1 MKNLKK
7 YMLAGLL
14 SITMVNNFA
23 YAKTQ
28 VMPMND
34 NEIKGYPM
42 LQEKLLEKAEVQ
54 DTITKMVNAID
65 TKKWQIAKDQFATEV
80 FVDYSSMN
88 GQAGS
93 MVKSADLVGGWEGLL
108 ANVDTHHMLTNFEI
122 SVDGD
127 KAKSQS
133 HVYASHLAENVPY
146 WDIFGLYLH
155 ELEKQDGE
163 WKITSMTLV
172 VHGQK
177 GNTNFLA
184 DVSK

>member
-1 MKNLKK
+1 
-7 YMLAGLL
+7 
-14 SITMVNNFA
+14 
-23 YAKTQ
+23 
-28 VMPMND
+28 
-34 NEIKGYPM
+34 M
-42 LQEKLLEKAEVQ
+42 LQEKIDVQ

-65 TKKWQIAKDQFATEV
+65 TKKWQIAKEQFATDV

-93 MVKSADLVGGWEGLL
+93 IMKSADLVDGWENLL
-108 ANVDTHHMLTNFEI
+108 STVNTHHMLTNFEI
-122 SVDGD
+122 TVDGD

-133 HVYASHLAENVPY
+133 HVYASHTTDGVPY

-163 WKITSMTLV
+163 WKITSKTLV

-177 GNTNFLA
+177 GNTNFLS
-184 DVSK
+184 DVPK

>member
-1 MKNLKK
+1 MKNIKK

-14 SITMVNNFA
+14 SVTLVNSIA
-23 YAKTQ
+23 YAQTQ
-28 VMPMND
+28 AMPMND
-34 NEIKGYPM
+34 NEIKGYNM
-42 LQEKLLEKAEVQ
+42 YQEKVAVQ

-65 TKKWQIAKDQFATEV
+65 TKKWQVAKDQFATDV

-108 ANVDTHHMLTNFEI
+108 AYVDTHHMLTNFEI
-122 SVDGD
+122 NVDGD

-133 HVYASHLAENVPY
+133 HVYASHLADNVPY

-155 ELEKQDGE
+155 DLEKQDGE

-177 GNTNFLA
+177 GNTDFLA